1 MVIGVILF
9 IVLYTNS
16 FYLYFFLLF
25 FFTILFSVA
34 TMSQT
39 LLSGEIQYLNGISLA
54 KWVDKAS
61 ILQLRCPV

>member
-16 FYLYFFLLF
+16 FYLYFFF